1 LVITKKYALNGK
13 DDSLPLV
20 HGHNGMN
27 QREGFPHMV
36 CWQTKPTLQSKELGF
51 LLGDQTVSV
60 YLMIKKKR

>member
-1 LVITKKYALNGK
+1 
-13 DDSLPLV
+13 
-20 HGHNGMN
+20 MN

-60 YLMIKKKR
+60 SDDKEKGDEKKAGRTTDGVS

>member
-1 LVITKKYALNGK
+1 
-13 DDSLPLV
+13 
-20 HGHNGMN
+20 MN

-60 YLMIKKKR
+60 SDDKEKKSDEKKAGRTDGVS